1 MKLYIQEN
9 QGASSIINQLTKV
22 DSNDIKLIFP
32 NETDFFNNS
41 DNLELLMNQA
51 RFLKKNIS
59 IVTEN
64 QDHLYL
70 IQKFGIET
78 DNSSDPIFDSR
89 KDNKEQDIEEENENS
104 YLDEIGK
111 DFNED
116 EKEIEFTKR
125 YFDLGGI
132 KKKENSKHGIKNREQ
147 EIQNIEQEI
156 SQELDN
162 EIYQQ
167 EISQENVILST
178 TGDSED
184 ENKDEYISQKKSDF
198 RKYYKFKFLLN
209 WRIIIGIIII
219 IAVMWGY
226 FYLPQAKIKVFSVKE
241 KISFSSVIEARAD
254 ISDIDI
260 ELRQMPAQIIE
271 SVKTAERQVKASDAK
286 YVEKKAE
293 AVITIYNDLSIPQK
307 MIPSRFQANNE
318 NIYWS
323 VRNIEIPAK
332 GNLEIKVIAAASGKK
347 YNLDCSKTS
356 PCEFKIPAWKGTA
369 NYDKIYAKGYSN
381 ISGGF
386 IGNSFD
392 LNDKDSESV
401 RSEISKELLNTARI
415 DINSQV
421 LVGFELIDE
430 SLQSELSDL
439 EFIDK
444 KNDNGEYIVK
454 GKLKLKAF
462 IIKKE
467 NLKNLI
473 NGLTKSQINEN
484 KTALKSTVD
493 YDYIIDTIDYDNNFI
508 KLNINVTQDVG
519 WKIDIN
525 NLIQSL
531 AGKKESDARKVI
543 SNTENINSVDVVL
556 WPFWV
561 RHIPLDTKRIEIL
574 LDSY

>member
-9 QGASSIINQLTKV
+9 QGAASIINQLTKV
-22 DSNDIKLIFP
+22 DSNEIKLIFP

-64 QDHLYL
+64 QDHLSL
-70 IQKFGIET
+70 IQKFGIKT
-78 DNSSDPIFDSR
+78 DDSINPIFHSR
-89 KDNKEQDIEEENENS
+89 ENNKEQDIEEGNENS

-132 KKKENSKHGIKNREQ
+132 KRTENNKQQTTNKEY
-147 EIQNIEQEI
+147 EIDNAEKEI
-156 SQELDN
+156 SQELDR
-162 EIYQQ
+162 EIYKQ
-167 EISQENVILST
+167 EIRQEL
-178 TGDSED
+178 EY
-184 ENKDEYISQKKSDF
+184 ENEDEYISQKKSDF
-198 RKYYKFKFLLN
+198 RKYNKLKFLLN

-219 IAVMWGY
+219 IAVIWGY

-260 ELRQMPAQIIE
+260 ELRQMSAQIIE

-293 AVITIYNDLSIPQK
+293 SVITVYNDLSTPQK
-307 MIPSRFQANNE
+307 MIPSRFQANNG

-332 GNLEIKVIAAASGKK
+332 GNLEIKVIAAVSGKK
-347 YNLDCSKTS
+347 YKLDCSKTS

-369 NYDKIYAKGYSN
+369 NYDKIYAKGYAN

-392 LNDKDSESV
+392 LTDKDSESV

-444 KNDNGEYIVK
+444 KNDNGEYTVK

-467 NLKNLI
+467 DLKNLI
-473 NGLTKSQINEN
+473 DGLTKSQINEN

-493 YDYIIDTIDYDNNFI
+493 FDYTIDTIDYDNNFI
-508 KLNINVTQDVG
+508 KLNINATQDVG
-519 WKIDIN
+519 WKIDID

-543 SNTENINSVDVVL
+543 SNTENINSVDVAL

-561 RHIPLDTKRIEIL
+561 RHIPLDIKRIEIL

>member
-9 QGASSIINQLTKV
+9 QGAASIINQLTKV
-22 DSNDIKLIFP
+22 DSNEIKLIFP

-51 RFLKKNIS
+51 RLLRKNIS
-59 IVTEN
+59 IITEN
-64 QDHLYL
+64 PDHLLL
-70 IQKFGIET
+70 IQKFGIKG
-78 DNSSDPIFDSR
+78 DNSNSYSR
-89 KDNKEQDIEEENENS
+89 KDNNEQNIKQNNEGS

-116 EKEIEFTKR
+116 EQEIEFTKR

-132 KKKENSKHGIKNREQ
+132 KKSESKEQ
-147 EIQNIEQEI
+147 EIKNKEREIENKYQEIENAEQDSEIYKQEI
-156 SQELDN
+156 SQESKD
-162 EIYQQ
+162 
-167 EISQENVILST
+167 
-178 TGDSED
+178 ED
-184 ENKDEYISQKKSDF
+184 EDIPQMQNNA
-198 RKYYKFKFLLN
+198 RKYSDKLKFLLT
-209 WRIIIGIIII
+209 WKIIAGIAII
-219 IAVMWGY
+219 IAVIWGY
-226 FYLPQAKIKVFSVKE
+226 FYLPKAQIKIFSVKE
-241 KISFSSVIEARAD
+241 KISFSSIVEARAD
-254 ISDIDI
+254 ISDIDVEI
-260 ELRQMPAQIIE
+260 RQIPAQIIE
-271 SVKTAERQVKASDAK
+271 SVKTAQRQVKASDAK

-293 AVITIYNDLSIPQK
+293 AVIIVYNDLLNPQK
-307 MIPSRFQANNE
+307 MIPSRFQASNG

-323 VRNIEIPAK
+323 VRNIEVPAK
-332 GNLEIKVIAAASGKK
+332 GNLEIKVVAAVSGNK
-347 YNLDCSKTS
+347 YNLDCSKIS

-369 NYDKIYAKGYSN
+369 NYDKIYAKAYTN

-392 LNDKDSESV
+392 LSDKDSESV

-444 KNDNGEYIVK
+444 ENDNGEYTVK

-467 NLKNLI
+467 DLKNLI
-473 NGLTKSQINEN
+473 NGLTKSQINE
-484 KTALKSTVD
+484 KKIALKNTVD
-493 YDYIIDTIDYDNNFI
+493 YDYTIDTIDYDNNFI
-508 KLNINVTQDVG
+508 KLNINAKQDIG
-519 WKIDIN
+519 WKIDVD
-525 NLIQSL
+525 NLIQNL
-531 AGKKESDARKVI
+531 AGKKESEARKVI
-543 SNTENINSVDVVL
+543 SNTENINSVDVSL

-561 RHIPLDTKRIEIL
+561 RHIPLDINRIEIL